1 MVGHQKILHLLLYEK
16 SYGNRNNLQA
26 ENTPKT
32 GLGEGGGRGKQ
43 CQRKSESEQLQ
54 RKSVD
59 GYIIKLSEVQL
70 VRGKDIENYLQN
82 SKVLFCVWNINEQGN
97 L

>member
-16 SYGNRNNLQA
+16 SYENRNCLQV
-26 ENTPKT
+26 ENTQDRN
-32 GLGEGGGRGKQ
+32 LGEGGGRGK
-43 CQRKSESEQLQ
+43 RNLKANSFK

-70 VRGKDIENYLQN
+70 VRDIIHQR
-82 SKVLFCVWNINEQGN
+82 
-97 L
+97 